1 MKIHKFLGSI
11 TRQIT
16 LLVVCLVL
24 PLNILVLAA
33 TGVSMDAVQRHSVQS
48 IEATAALYRQQLD
61 GEFFCVPGIDAQYYA
76 DHDYHYMYVAE
87 ILSAYDK

>member
-33 TGVSMDAVQRHSVQS
+33 TGV
-48 IEATAALYRQQLD
+48 
-61 GEFFCVPGIDAQYYA
+61 
-76 DHDYHYMYVAE
+76 
-87 ILSAYDK
+87 